1 MTDRQRKFIDE
12 YRISGNA
19 TRAAIRAGYSE
30 HTARSQ
36 GQRLL
41 TKADVVERL
50 RELGEQDHDVKVAN
64 AREVLEYLTSVL
76 RGESRSEVI
85 VVEGAG
91 DGVSEAR
98 PMQKA
103 PDEKD
108 RLKAAELLAKRYGL
122 LTDVQRL
129 SLEPVTITNDLTE

>member
-91 DGVSEAR
+91 TVS
-98 PMQKA
+98 
-103 PDEKD
+103 
-108 RLKAAELLAKRYGL
+108 AKRDRCRRHRMRRTGSRP
-122 LTDVQRL
+122 QSCWR
-129 SLEPVTITNDLTE
+129 SGMGF